1 MSVRFASLDLDPQ
14 ELARRAATLTPAEL
28 ERAERLRRP
37 IDRDRAIARRALLRE
52 MVASELGMDAADVPL
67 MTSPGGRPELPGDIP
82 VEISVSSSGGMAAFA
97 LGSRYERVGVDIE
110 AVDRPELDAID
121 PELFL
126 DAEEIAM
133 LPAPG
138 PERRQALL
146 TAWTL
151 KEALAKALG
160 VGLALPL
167 RDLHIGSVSD
177 PRPLLR
183 GDWRILQAEDVH
195 VASVADAPPG
205 YAAAIATVTGA
216 S

>member
-14 ELARRAATLTPAEL
+14 ELARRAASLTPAEL
-28 ERAERLRRP
+28 ARAERLRRP
-37 IDRDRAIARRALLRE
+37 IDRDRAIARRAILRE
-52 MVASELGMDAADVPL
+52 MVAAELGMEAADVPL
-67 MTSPGGRPELPGDIP
+67 TTSPSGHPELAGDLP
-82 VEISVSSSGGMAAFA
+82 VDISVSSSGGMGAFA
-97 LGSRYERVGVDIE
+97 VGPRYERVGVDIE
-110 AVDRPELDAID
+110 AVDRPELDTID
-121 PELFL
+121 PALFL

-133 LPAPG
+133 LPPPG

-183 GDWRILQAEDVH
+183 GDWRMLQAEGLR
-195 VASVADAPPG
+195 VATVEDAPPG
-205 YAAAIATVTGA
+205 YAAAIAAVGGA